1 MAKGLSGCHPSGQ
14 QLRQPD
20 GRPEGQI
27 KNYSH
32 DNLLKET
39 KQWEKGSPP
48 EKSFTLMKKGKTL
61 TLCSNLELAVGDD
74 VVVDEDV
81 DE

>member
-1 MAKGLSGCHPSGQ
+1 LPPQWATTEAA
-14 QLRQPD
+14 RQ
-20 GRPEGQI
+20 GPEGQI

-39 KQWEKGSPP
+39 ELSSSGWKYNGQRQPAK
-48 EKSFTLMKKGKTL
+48 KSTTVEKKGKTL
-61 TLCSNLELAVGDD
+61 TLCSNLEIAEGGD
-74 VVVDEDV
+74 VVIDEDV